1 MSRDVHEGLIL
12 RHLEGETSQQE
23 SAQVTQ
29 LLREDADFRSRFFT
43 IAGLITE
50 VQEVLS
56 LTMTGTPVFRPVPNG
71 SAAMLALK
79 TPKPPRLDK
88 PVGPDKLAR
97 GLTGTIDF
105 RRIYFNA
112 VLGGTGGLL
121 GWLVFT
127 LFFSIISL
135 DNPYIRAGVTG
146 TLVGTCIGF
155 AIGSVEGLLAFRS
168 LKRLFGGAG
177 SLVGA
182 GLGAVGGCVGLVLAE
197 FILSLDSGGTWPSI
211 MNCWLRAGGWA
222 VFGMFVGTS
231 DGFALKMPV
240 KVRYGI
246 LGGLLG
252 GMIGGSTF
260 EVLIKGSWGLN
271 WGGAI
276 GLILLGACIGALI
289 GLVESLL
296 RKAWLFFITGRLEG
310 QTRTLDSSREHT
322 LGSDPSCSI
331 VLLRDPTVM
340 PVHAEIGFSDGV
352 FVVQPRDGKVI
363 LRRDGR
369 DSVVTSAQPLQPGDR
384 IHLGQTKMV
393 FRKQE
398 NSRS

>member
-1 MSRDVHEGLIL
+1 MSRDAHEGLIL

-29 LLREDADFRSRFFT
+29 LLRENADFRSRFFT
-43 IAGLITE
+43 IAGVITE

-56 LTMTGTPVFRPVPNG
+56 YTMSGKPVFRPGPPG
-71 SAAMLALK
+71 SPEAMLSLK
-79 TPKPPRLDK
+79 TPPPARIEKPKTGSL
-88 PVGPDKLAR
+88 G
-97 GLTGTIDF
+97 GTIDY

-127 LFFSIISL
+127 LFFAILSI
-135 DNPYIRAGVTG
+135 DNPYVRAGITG

-168 LKRLFGGAG
+168 LKRVFRGAG

-340 PVHAEIGFSDGV
+340 PVHAEIGFEDGV

-369 DSVVTSAQPLQPGDR
+369 DSVVTSPHPLQPGDR
-384 IHLGQTKMV
+384 IHLGQTKMA